1 MNRERQTDRQID
13 ILLRGK
19 DTENS
24 GPEPETDSMGVSGER
39 FRGPHGDS
47 FLKAE
52 EQKPVAGLSDSQAGG
67 RKWGEEQDVWPPM
80 PALM

>member
-1 MNRERQTDRQID
+1 MNRETGRQTDGQID
-13 ILLRGK
+13 ILLCGK

-39 FRGPHGDS
+39 FQGPHGDS

-52 EQKPVAGLSDSQAGG
+52 EGSQQKPVAGLSDSQAGG
-67 RKWGEEQDVWPPM
+67 RK
-80 PALM
+80 